1 MNRDFLRAVL
11 SGQKR
16 LLKLSEVNYI
26 CVPKYDEVSVRNLW
40 GKLSNDEDFMKLMP
54 TSLPKGRYPSREY
67 VFNCLNTLRPDY
79 CDKVVQTANQNRFSA
94 QTQGSQDKNIA
105 VNAEWHEA
113 LLKMPFISQ
122 VS

>member
-1 MNRDFLRAVL
+1 M
-11 SGQKR
+11 
-16 LLKLSEVNYI
+16 
-26 CVPKYDEVSVRNLW
+26 PKYDEVSVRNLW
-40 GKLSNDEDFMKLMP
+40 GKLSKDEEFMKLMP

-94 QTQGSQDKNIA
+94 QTQGNQDKNIA